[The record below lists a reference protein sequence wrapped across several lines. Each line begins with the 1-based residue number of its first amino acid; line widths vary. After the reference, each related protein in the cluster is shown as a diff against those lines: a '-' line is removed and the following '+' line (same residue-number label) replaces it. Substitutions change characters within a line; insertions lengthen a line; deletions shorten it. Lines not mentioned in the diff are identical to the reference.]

1 VLSVVD
7 GFVTANYKA
16 AVSSAGKEDLQLSYR
31 NNYGIIHKDML
42 EFECK
47 NSIIL
52 SSHVI
57 APHLPIKTDT
67 DAIYKVVDPMQM
79 VFMSC
84 GDSPEFSQ
92 RGRIEGYALDGVDVD
107 IAIEGRADQLQ
118 TIEGRVDQLETMEE
132 RDDQLQT
139 IEGRADQLQ
148 TIEGRD
154 DQLQTIEGR
163 VDQLETMEE
172 RDDQLQTMEER
183 DDHLQTIEGRD
194 DQLQTIK
201 GRDDQLETIEGR
213 DDQLETIEGRDDH
226 LQTMEERD
234 DQLQTIEGRDDQLET
249 IEGRNDQLQTME
261 GRDDQLRP
269 FEGTNELQMIEETDQ
284 LQSIEGTDQ
293 QSVIEASATGIRS
306 FVDVTSEAK
315 RQLPSRMS
323 FDPIDVVCMDAV
335 YLSIECGLRM
345 MHSNELSTSENN
357 HHINDK
363 RGSIIGLNGIKSK
376 ILFHPLSLTNGFDDD
391 GAANNSNYSPQ
402 SSSSIVNGWDTPM
415 DCIQVKPYSF
425 RNVVF
430 EQYEADLLMEQ
441 GDDTIRCCI

>member
-1 VLSVVD
+1 
-7 GFVTANYKA
+7 
-16 AVSSAGKEDLQLSYR
+16 
-31 NNYGIIHKDML
+31 
-42 EFECK
+42 
-47 NSIIL
+47 
-52 SSHVI
+52 
-57 APHLPIKTDT
+57 
-67 DAIYKVVDPMQM
+67 
-79 VFMSC
+79 
-84 GDSPEFSQ
+84 
-92 RGRIEGYALDGVDVD
+92 
-107 IAIEGRADQLQ
+107 
-118 TIEGRVDQLETMEE
+118 MEE

-139 IEGRADQLQ
+139 IEGRNDQLETIEERNDQLETIKGRDDQLQ

-163 VDQLETMEE
+163 
-172 RDDQLQTMEER
+172 
-183 DDHLQTIEGRD
+183 
-194 DQLQTIK
+194 
-201 GRDDQLETIEGR
+201 
-213 DDQLETIEGRDDH
+213 
-226 LQTMEERD
+226 D
-234 DQLQTIEGRDDQLET
+234 DQLQTIEGMDDQLET
-249 IEGRNDQLQTME
+249 IEGRNDKHQTME
-261 GRDDQLRP
+261 ERDDQLRP

-323 FDPIDVVCMDAV
+323 FDPTDVVCMDAV

-357 HHINDK
+357 HHVNDK

-441 GDDTIRCCI
+441 GDDTFRCCIYLLINFIC

>member
-1 VLSVVD
+1 VLSIVD

-16 AVSSAGKEDLQLSYR
+16 VVSSAGKDDLQLSYR
-31 NNYGIIHKDML
+31 KNYGIIHKDML

-84 GDSPEFSQ
+84 RDSAEFSQ
-92 RGRIEGYALDGVDVD
+92 RGRMEADALNGVDVD
-107 IAIEGRADQLQ
+107 IATEGRDDQLQIIEGRDDKLQ
-118 TIEGRVDQLETMEE
+118 TIEGRT
-132 RDDQLQT
+132 DQLQAT
-139 IEGRADQLQ
+139 EEADQLQ

-163 VDQLETMEE
+163 
-172 RDDQLQTMEER
+172 
-183 DDHLQTIEGRD
+183 
-194 DQLQTIK
+194 
-201 GRDDQLETIEGR
+201 
-213 DDQLETIEGRDDH
+213 
-226 LQTMEERD
+226 D
-234 DQLQTIEGRDDQLET
+234 DQLQTIEGRDDQLQATEGADQLQT
-249 IEGRNDQLQTME
+249 IEGRDNQQQTIE

-269 FEGTNELQMIEETDQ
+269 FEGTNELQTIEKTAQQQTIESTDQ
-284 LQSIEGTDQ
+284 WSI
-293 QSVIEASATGIRS
+293 IEASATGIRS

-323 FDPIDVVCMDAV
+323 FDPTDVVCMDAA

-345 MHSNELSTSENN
+345 MHSNELSASDKN

-376 ILFHPLSLTNGFDDD
+376 ILIYPLSLTNGYDDDDDD
-391 GAANNSNYSPQ
+391 GAVNNSKYSPQ
-402 SSSSIVNGWDTPM
+402 SSSSTVNGWDTPM
-415 DCIQVKPYSF
+415 GRIQVKPYSF

-441 GDDTIRCCI
+441 GDDTIRYCINLLINFVNCFI